1 MTIKMQAQAKFFLC
15 LNEIN
20 IKVFSS
26 TVTELQLIS
35 SVCPSLNTE
44 KNFSCDYQHENE
56 LLLTSEITMSQAK
69 SLPKNSTNLY
79 HQMLFHNH
87 DTHT

>member
-1 MTIKMQAQAKFFLC
+1 MTIKMQAQAKFFPC

-44 KNFSCDYQHENE
+44 KNFSCDYQHE
-56 LLLTSEITMSQAK
+56 TM
-69 SLPKNSTNLY
+69 NY
-79 HQMLFHNH
+79 Y
-87 DTHT
+87 